1 MSAIGALFIFVSCL
15 AVAAMLV
22 ARIFFSDAISKPAI
36 RRWAVHEQI
45 DYAFDDHDII
55 EDSFDRGPFLWRTVN
70 TQKVYRLLV
79 TVRGEEKV
87 AYVRV
92 GHWLLG
98 LLYPVVSM
106 RLKEPIQ

>member
-1 MSAIGALFIFVSCL
+1 
-15 AVAAMLV
+15 
-22 ARIFFSDAISKPAI
+22 
-36 RRWAVHEQI
+36 
-45 DYAFDDHDII
+45 
-55 EDSFDRGPFLWRTVN
+55 
-70 TQKVYRLLV
+70 VYRLLV